1 LAVVA
6 IDFGDESAATVRAFW
21 DSMGLQPAPVLDPD
35 GRVADAYGVGLKT
48 SGLPVSVFI
57 ARDGSV
63 STYWPFTLDQD
74 VLDSKLKTI
83 L

>member
-1 LAVVA
+1 
-6 IDFGDESAATVRAFW
+6 
-21 DSMGLQPAPVLDPD
+21 
-35 GRVADAYGVGLKT
+35 VADAYGVGLKT

-74 VLDSKLKTI
+74 VLDSKLKSI